1 MTLRSLSSAAQALT
15 ADEER
20 RPPPALS
27 GAVGIGAAAAVSLVL
42 GAVLPVVAGATPG
55 FAGMPL
61 LIALAV
67 VPIGVAAGFALTGR
81 HGAAAG
87 LLMALA
93 VLAPGRLLL
102 DLQFVVDPS
111 VVTRPEL
118 YLPSTLEKSAAGA
131 GVWFL
136 LAGHLLMVLAGLLAG
151 RAAQVQAES
160 AGRAQ
165 PVSRRWQVI
174 APAVGLIGAV
184 GLLMAPM
191 RSDDPYL
198 LTVSPL
204 DGPILVLTG
213 YLLLVCVLPLAG
225 LLAAGSAV
233 DGIAGGALVGLALGM
248 LAVALPNLVAGAS
261 MPQVRVTPG
270 PVVVVVAATVLA
282 GLSFLRSRGSSTE
295 GPAGQDL
302 PDMAGNATV
311 PGLFWLRLAT
321 GGLGLLTAA
330 ATLGGCF
337 LPQVTSAFP
346 LSVPES
352 PARWLLL
359 LAGVVVGA
367 LAVLTMLPPTSAS
380 ARPALSVAWVGVV
393 LAGAAVL
400 GTALAATDLL
410 TATELSPLY
419 STGPGVFWT
428 VVAMALAALAAGGS
442 VIVGVVEREDA
453 DEAGPDGP
461 RPSGAVVT
469 PLAAGAVLAVGAFG
483 TPALTA
489 PGYVGPGL
497 WTNFSP
503 PSWGLLAALLTV
515 LGAAALVPRSRPS
528 QAAALLSGAVAVLA
542 LRAAELPL
550 LGGRLE
556 GAHAGT
562 GFWLTLG
569 GIAAMVVAAVMA
581 AVGARKSA

>member
-1 MTLRSLSSAAQALT
+1 MILRSLSSATEAPA
-15 ADEER
+15 AEER
-20 RPPPALS
+20 RPSLALT
-27 GAVGIGAAAAVSLVL
+27 GALGIAAVAAVSLVL
-42 GAVLPVVAGATPG
+42 GAVLPVVAGATRG
-55 FAGMPL
+55 FADVPWL
-61 LIALAV
+61 TALAV
-67 VPIGVAAGFALTGR
+67 VPIGVAVGFALRGR

-87 LLMALA
+87 VVLALA

-102 DLQFVVDPS
+102 DLQFIVDPS
-111 VVTRPEL
+111 VVARPEL
-118 YLPSTLEKSAAGA
+118 YLPSTLGKPAAGA

-136 LAGHLLMVLAGLLAG
+136 LTGHLLTVFAGLLAG
-151 RAAQVQAES
+151 HAARGQAES

-165 PVSRRWQVI
+165 PVNRRWQLI
-174 APAVGLIGAV
+174 APTVGLIGAG

-198 LTVSPL
+198 LTLSPL
-204 DGPILVLTG
+204 DSPTLVVTG
-213 YLLLVCVLPLAG
+213 YLVMACVLPLAG
-225 LLAAGSAV
+225 LLAVGSGV
-233 DGIAGGALVGLALGM
+233 DGIGRGALLGLASGM
-248 LAVALPNLVAGAS
+248 LAVALPNLIAGAS

-270 PVVVVVAATVLA
+270 PVVVVAAAVVLA
-282 GLSFLRSRGSSTE
+282 GLSFLRPGWTSTE

-302 PDMAGNATV
+302 PDMAGSATV

-337 LPQVTSAFP
+337 YPQVTSAFP

-359 LAGVVVGA
+359 LAGVVVGV
-367 LAVLTMLPPTSAS
+367 LAVLTMLPPTSA
-380 ARPALSVAWVGVV
+380 AVRPALSIAWVGVV
-393 LAGAAVL
+393 FAGAAVL

-410 TATELSPLY
+410 TATDLSALY

-428 VVAMALAALAAGGS
+428 VVAMALAALVAGCS
-442 VIVGVVEREDA
+442 VVVGVVEREDA

-469 PLAAGAVLAVGAFG
+469 PLAAGAVLAVAAFG
-483 TPALTA
+483 TPVFTA

-497 WTNFSP
+497 WTNFTP
-503 PSWGLLAALLTV
+503 PSWGLLAALVTV
-515 LGAAALVPRSRPS
+515 LGAAALVPRSRPY
-528 QAAALLSGAVAVLA
+528 QAAALLSGAVVVLA

-550 LGGRLE
+550 VGGRVE

-562 GFWLTLG
+562 GFWLALG
-569 GIAAMVVAAVMA
+569 CLAALVVAGVMA
-581 AVGARKSA
+581 VARRRESA